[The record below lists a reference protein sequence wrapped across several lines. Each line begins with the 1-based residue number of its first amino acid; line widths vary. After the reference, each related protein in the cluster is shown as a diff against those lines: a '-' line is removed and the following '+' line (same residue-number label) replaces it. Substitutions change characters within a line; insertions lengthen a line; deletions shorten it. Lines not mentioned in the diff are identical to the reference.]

1 VLFVYDLKPI
11 CRGLFNFNSVKSLG
25 GQLATKGQYGG
36 QEVTIL
42 AVVSTI
48 TWPVSSI
55 FVFLKLPFND
65 NDFYRFWL
73 GGTTAI
79 SFTRD
84 NFWLLGFHHMFQ

>member
-1 VLFVYDLKPI
+1 M
-11 CRGLFNFNSVKSLG
+11 
-25 GQLATKGQYGG
+25 
-36 QEVTIL
+36 
-42 AVVSTI
+42 
-48 TWPVSSI
+48 PVSSI